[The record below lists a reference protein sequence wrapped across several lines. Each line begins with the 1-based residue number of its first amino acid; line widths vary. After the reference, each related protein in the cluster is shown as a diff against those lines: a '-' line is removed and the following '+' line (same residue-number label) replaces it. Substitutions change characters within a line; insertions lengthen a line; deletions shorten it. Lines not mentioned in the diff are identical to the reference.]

1 MMDERAA
8 EKLAYERLRAQHLT
22 RMVWLKMMQG
32 DVRAWLTF
40 FRLIEV
46 GSATQMIRENSVT
59 YDRRTA
65 SR

>member
-1 MMDERAA
+1 MM
-8 EKLAYERLRAQHLT
+8 K
-22 RMVWLKMMQG
+22 G
-32 DVRAWLTF
+32 DVDAWVTF

-46 GSATQMIRENSVT
+46 GSAVQVIRENSVT

>member
-1 MMDERAA
+1 MQEADIRRAKA
-8 EKLAYERLRAQHLT
+8 LT
-22 RMVWLKMMQG
+22 RMVWKKMMEG
-32 DVRAWLTF
+32 DARAWLTF